1 MSFEEE
7 LKAQKERLLKEKNDK
22 EMEVLN
28 KKLEEQYKERVDT
41 ELRNSG
47 MFRSSK
53 IPEQDPRL
61 VSLVNDMFSSLVFDT
76 NNVMKTLNADG
87 CIYVK
92 RIEPS
97 ASSYQRKEI
106 NVRSYDLQYKYTR
119 GGKASKPR
127 EYYFTVLDNGKY
139 LFRYFEIYTGK
150 DEYPYFP
157 EITVDFIAKLKQQI
171 LNDLANREIN
181 PKVTET
187 TEKKS
192 GGCYIAT
199 AVYGSYD
206 CPEVWI
212 LRRYRDFYLM
222 NNSFG
227 RMFVKLYYK
236 VSPTLV
242 KMFGNTKIFNY
253 VFKAFLDKKIE
264 LLKEKGYSDNRYN
277 D

>member
-61 VSLVNDMFSSLVFDT
+61 VSLVNDVYSSLVFDT
-76 NNVMKTLNADG
+76 NNIVKTLNTDG
-87 CIYVK
+87 STRVRK
-92 RIEPS
+92 VSSNP
-97 ASSYQRKEI
+97 SSYERKQI
-106 NVRSYDLQYKYTR
+106 NARSYDVMYNSTS
-119 GGKASKPR
+119 GGKDSKPR

-139 LFRYFEIYTGK
+139 LFRYFENYIGK

-192 GGCYIAT
+192 GGCYVAT

-264 LLKEKGYSDNRYN
+264 LLKKKGYSDNRYN

>member
-7 LKAQKERLLKEKNDK
+7 LKAQKERLLKQKTDLEIAN
-22 EMEVLN
+22 LN
-28 KKLEEQYKERVDT
+28 QKLEEQKKERIT
-41 ELRNSG
+41 SELRSLG
-47 MFRSSK
+47 MYRSSE

-61 VSLVNDMFSSLVFDT
+61 VLLVNDVYSSLVFDT
-76 NNVMKTLNADG
+76 NNIVKTLNTDG
-87 CIYVK
+87 STRVQK
-92 RIEPS
+92 VSSNP
-97 ASSYQRKEI
+97 SSYTRKQI
-106 NVRSYDLQYKYTR
+106 NARSYDVMYKSTS
-119 GGKASKPR
+119 GGKNYNPR
-127 EYYFTVLDNGKY
+127 KYYFTILDNGKY
-139 LFRYFEIYTGK
+139 LFRYFEIDCGEQ
-150 DEYPYFP
+150 EYSIHP
-157 EITVDFIAKLKQQI
+157 EITEQFIGEIKQYI
-171 LNDLANREIN
+171 LNDLANREVN
-181 PKVTET
+181 PKKTET

-192 GGCYIAT
+192 GGCYVAT